1 MMKTVWLAA
10 LLLPLLLL
18 GGPARAQKLDL
29 NHIPDI
35 PVFTTMTNEEFYAKS
50 DPYENPVPDD
60 PRMAYRVRLP
70 TGWTRIND
78 QYSNSPDLSGGYGGQ
93 PARPDLAAQAREKQV
108 AESLARIEKEA
119 EKRQAKRD
127 KKNGIAPDQQD
138 GDNSSSSSPSLT
150 GKLFN
155 TIASYYGPFR
165 MDATSHFEVQ
175 ALKLDYAITARNWFI
190 QYVLSNGYI
199 IEGMHEYSK
208 NKIEALYVINE
219 GDYSYYVRTMF
230 EINGARMTL
239 VSYYLPEQRWKD
251 EQMMQQMV
259 VRSFHFA
266 NPEKNS
272 IELVR
277 GYQFLNF
284 LTFDYPVT
292 WRLIEPEDVTM
303 EGMDARLLQTMDN
316 RTLSGEI
323 NIHVISTEVE
333 TTLAQEVNKLKEKL
347 TSTGLNI
354 GDLIEEPKQYKFRD
368 YIYFHRVEIYKASNR
383 EENLLDYEYWL
394 AIMAE
399 SRYYYIVTM
408 LTPGRNADFPAW
420 ARNTEAFQTVV
431 ESFRP

>member
-1 MMKTVWLAA
+1 M
-10 LLLPLLLL
+10 LLPLFLLQ
-18 GGPARAQKLDL
+18 GAPAHAQRIDIDK
-29 NHIPDI
+29 IPDI
-35 PVFTTMTNEEFYAKS
+35 PVFTTMTDEEFYAKS
-50 DPYENPVPDD
+50 DPYEDPVPND
-60 PRMAYRVRLP
+60 PHMAYRVRLP
-70 TGWTRIND
+70 AGWTRIND
-78 QYSNSPDLSGGYGGQ
+78 QYSNSPDLPGAYGIKSPQ
-93 PARPDLAAQAREKQV
+93 QKSAALAKEKEV
-108 AESLARIEKEA
+108 AESLARIQKEA
-119 EKRQAKRD
+119 EKRQAALD
-127 KKNGIAPDQQD
+127 KKRGVSSDSG
-138 GDNSSSSSPSLT
+138 GDSKTASLTNLT
-150 GKLFN
+150 GKLLN
-155 TIASYYGPFR
+155 TVASYYGPFR
-165 MDATSHFEVQ
+165 LDSTSHFDVQ

-199 IEGMHEYSK
+199 VEGMHEYSK
-208 NKIEALYVINE
+208 NRIEALYVINE
-219 GDYSYYVRTMF
+219 GDYSYYVRSMF
-230 EINGARMTL
+230 EINGSRMTL
-239 VSYYLPEQRWKD
+239 VSYYLPESRWKE

-259 VRSFHFA
+259 VRSFRFV

-277 GYQFLNF
+277 GYQFMNF
-284 LTFDYPVT
+284 LTFDYPAT
-292 WRLIEPEDVTM
+292 WRLIEPENVSM

-323 NIHVISTEVE
+323 NVHIVSTEVE
-333 TTLAQEVNKLKEKL
+333 TTLATEVNKLKENL

-368 YIYFHRVEIYKASNR
+368 YIYFHRIEVYKASNR

-408 LTPGRNADFPAW
+408 LTPGRHADFASW